1 MRPKSGQ
8 TRRSAPTEIPSLAH
22 WTGNSYQDPPKTF
35 DVAEND
41 ERLVTLYKAGHPQ
54 EYATSVEKVGEQIW
68 KKVLEDGAYID
79 VIEGRGII
87 IPADKILEI
96 EVRGG

>member
-1 MRPKSGQ
+1 MP
-8 TRRSAPTEIPSLAH
+8 
-22 WTGNSYQDPPKTF
+22 WTLRIKVLGENPPKMF
-35 DVAEND
+35 DMADDD

-54 EYATSVEKVGEQIW
+54 EYATTVEDAGEQIW
-68 KKVLEDGAYID
+68 KKVSKSVAYIG

-96 EVRGG
+96 DARRG

>member
-1 MRPKSGQ
+1 MS
-8 TRRSAPTEIPSLAH
+8 
-22 WTGNSYQDPPKTF
+22 WTLRIRVLGEDPPKTF

-54 EYATSVEKVGEQIW
+54 EYATTVEKVAQQIW

-87 IPADKILEI
+87 IPADRILEI
-96 EVRGG
+96 EVKIG